1 MPKYEITISN
11 KIYENRVIEAD
22 NEEHAWEVAEESINK
37 CPHVVEE
44 ECEGPEIE
52 EVQEVNE

>member
-22 NEEHAWEVAEESINK
+22 NEEHAWEVAEKSINEH
-37 CPHVVEE
+37 PHVVEE
-44 ECEGPEIE
+44 DCEGPEVEGIE
-52 EVQEVNE
+52 KIDE